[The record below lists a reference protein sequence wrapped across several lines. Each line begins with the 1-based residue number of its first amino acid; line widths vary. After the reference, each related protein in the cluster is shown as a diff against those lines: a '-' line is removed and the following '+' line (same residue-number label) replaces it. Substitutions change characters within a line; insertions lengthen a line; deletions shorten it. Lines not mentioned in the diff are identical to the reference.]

1 MHSTMQYVEMI
12 KNINHFVDINVALN
26 NLITNMKTFNITIIN
41 LIFGLLIL
49 DALLLIFK
57 LGVTSV
63 KDKRDKE
70 LDNLLT
76 DLKELKDDLN
86 KQRRRGRNA
95 KDN

>member
-1 MHSTMQYVEMI
+1 
-12 KNINHFVDINVALN
+12 
-26 NLITNMKTFNITIIN
+26 MKTFNITMIN

-49 DALLLIFK
+49 DALLLIFQ

-76 DLKELKDDLN
+76 DLKELKNDLN

>member
-1 MHSTMQYVEMI
+1 MI

>member
-1 MHSTMQYVEMI
+1 
-12 KNINHFVDINVALN
+12 
-26 NLITNMKTFNITIIN
+26 MKTFNITIIN

>member
-1 MHSTMQYVEMI
+1 M
-12 KNINHFVDINVALN
+12 
-26 NLITNMKTFNITIIN
+26 IN

-49 DALLLIFK
+49 DALLLIFQ

-76 DLKELKDDLN
+76 DLKELKNDLN
-86 KQRRRGRNA
+86 QQRRRGRNA